1 MSKSIP
7 CICVDAKNK
16 PKEIPQDKWPSEGSE
31 YHVNHIFVMR
41 NQNNIQGCELSEFDI
56 SMYAPYNCYRL
67 SRFGFT
73 AIEAKVKLEAIKFLD
88 FAGFTSVMYE
98 YFGKTPSEYLNQAI

>member
-7 CICVDAKNK
+7 CVCVDDKNK
-16 PKEIPQDKWPSEGSE
+16 PKEIPQDKWPTEGNE
-31 YHVNHIFVMR
+31 YHVNHIFLMR

-56 SMYAPYNCYRL
+56 SMHAPYNCYRL

-73 AIEAKVKLEAIKFLD
+73 TENLVKLIEMIEGCAEINGIPDMDIEELTKEIE
-88 FAGFTSVMYE
+88 TIE
-98 YFGKTPSEYLNQAI
+98 K